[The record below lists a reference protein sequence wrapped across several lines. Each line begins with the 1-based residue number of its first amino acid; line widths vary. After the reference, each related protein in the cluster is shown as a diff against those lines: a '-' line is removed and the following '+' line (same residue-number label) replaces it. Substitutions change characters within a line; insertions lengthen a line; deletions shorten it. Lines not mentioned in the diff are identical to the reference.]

1 MEIRR
6 YWGNLLSIVL
16 VTGLLGACAGPKL
29 MVEPVSVPQ
38 DPAVAMAQLEAKL
51 VEGRQDQL
59 NVLSPTWFA
68 KAENSLGEAR
78 KINESKGE
86 IARIGDAASRGLT
99 EIRQAEEI
107 GRIVRTAIPEAV
119 EARKMARTA
128 GATSFGQDYADVETR
143 FLGLTRD
150 VENNDLKSAKKDQ
163 KGVVVAFHVLEIK
176 AIKETILGDT
186 RKILK
191 QAEEEGARKLAPEQ
205 YAEAQQEF
213 NSVEEFI
220 AANPYETEDMKRRG
234 TVALFKANRLLE
246 ITRQTERLRGMEP
259 LETALWFEGYL
270 RQASEALGAPDMRDK
285 TFDLQ
290 ESNIV
295 GSITSLVEDRDFLAQ
310 KADAQQEAMDIMRS
324 RYPEEIEALRKTN
337 ASDQSAM
344 KQRYDKE
351 IEGLMGR
358 IASLEGQSREE
369 AARLVALQGEQR
381 AERERIEAE
390 RIAERERIEAQ
401 KRAAEER
408 LAAERRF
415 NELYNEVQA
424 LFTKD
429 EAECYKQGNR
439 MVIRLR
445 GMTFPVGQ
453 AVIMP
458 ENYPL
463 LSKVQRAVRTFT
475 EPQVTIE
482 GHTDSTGTSEFN
494 EHLSQQRAESVR
506 EYLLA
511 NNVVAPEH
519 VVAAGFGSSRPL
531 APNITAAG
539 RAANRRIDVVITPGD
554 MPVM

>member
-1 MEIRR
+1 M
-6 YWGNLLSIVL
+6 NLRWSWRAIFSGVL
-16 VTGLLGACAGPKL
+16 LAGLLGGCAGPKL

-38 DPAVAMAQLEAKL
+38 DPSVAMAQLEAKL
-51 VEGRQDQL
+51 VEGRRDQL

-68 KAENSLGEAR
+68 KAEGSLGEAR

-86 IARIGDAASRGLT
+86 IARIGESASRGLT

-107 GRIVRTAIPEAV
+107 GRIVATAIPEAI

-128 GATSFGQDYADVETR
+128 GATGFGQEYAAVEKR
-143 FLGLTRD
+143 FLALTRD
-150 VENNDLKSAKKDQ
+150 VENNDLKGAKKGQ
-163 KGVVVAFHVLEIK
+163 AAVAEAFHVLEIR

-186 RKILK
+186 RKILD
-191 QAEEEGARKLAPEQ
+191 QAEEEGARKLAPEL

-213 NSVEEFI
+213 ASVEEFI
-220 AANPYETEDMKRRG
+220 ASNPYATEEMQKRG
-234 TVALFKANRLLE
+234 NVALFKANRLLE

-259 LETALWFEGYL
+259 IEITLWYEGYL
-270 RQASEALGAPDMRDK
+270 QQASEALGAPDMGDK
-285 TFDLQ
+285 TFDVQ
-290 ESNIV
+290 VSNIV
-295 GSITSLVEDRDFLAQ
+295 GSITSLVEDLNFLAE
-310 KADAQQEAMDIMRS
+310 KASDQQQAMDTMRM
-324 RYPEEIEALRKTN
+324 RYPQEIEELKKTN
-337 ASDQSAM
+337 ASDKEAM
-344 KQRYDKE
+344 KSRYETE
-351 IEGLMGR
+351 IEGLTDR

-369 AARLVALQGEQR
+369 AARVATLQGEQR
-381 AERERIEAE
+381 AERERVEAE
-390 RIAERERIEAQ
+390 AIAERERIEAQ
-401 KRAAEER
+401 KRTAEER

-415 NELYNEVQA
+415 NALYNEVQA

-453 AVIMP
+453 AIIMP

-482 GHTDSTGTSEFN
+482 GHTDSTGTQEFN
-494 EHLSQQRAESVR
+494 EHLSQQRADSVR

-511 NNVVAPEH
+511 NNVVPSEH

-531 APNITAAG
+531 APNTTAEG
-539 RAANRRIDVVITPGD
+539 RAANRRIDVVITPRD